1 MARNG
6 VILILVDSQAIE
18 KKHSLISHS
27 HITQYF
33 RACLTRGS
41 PDCVWTDKN
50 YIYECIAH
58 YDHAMSF
65 QFQSISEMEF
75 NWNIYKNEK
84 WTLEHHKRPRKS
96 FVSFVLYLYIF
107 FFTCVMFVFLFVFF
121 TLTGSNANMREISF
135 SAVSTKSID
144 IVESCIFFSLL
155 FCCCCHSYSYRCVA
169 NRCANLDSYSVSFV
183 YARPSRV
190 ANKWF
195 YLYNVYIACVGL
207 SRGSKLD
214 SYDFNKRQNTQSS
227 I

>member
-1 MARNG
+1 MPCPFNFNPYQKWN
-6 VILILVDSQAIE
+6 SIE
-18 KKHSLISHS
+18 TFIKTKSEHSNTTNAHENPS
-27 HITQYF
+27 
-33 RACLTRGS
+33 CLLFF
-41 PDCVWTDKN
+41 
-50 YIYECIAH
+50 I
-58 YDHAMSF
+58 
-65 QFQSISEMEF
+65 
-75 NWNIYKNEK
+75 
-84 WTLEHHKRPRKS
+84 
-96 FVSFVLYLYIF
+96 YIF
-107 FFTCVMFVFLFVFF
+107 LLRVWCLYFFLYSLLLLGRMRTCVRYHFLLFRRNPSTSWNHVF
-121 TLTGSNANMREISF
+121 
-135 SAVSTKSID
+135 
-144 IVESCIFFSLL
+144 FFSLL